1 MKRGFIITRI
11 RKDNESEYNIK
22 VVLGWLLDK
31 QNEYKLK
38 YLDMAYP
45 SLDQIQLLLRG
56 STHNTVLFTMDFVN
70 KFGTHYTIR

>member
-1 MKRGFIITRI
+1 MKRGFIITRV
-11 RKDNESEYNIK
+11 RKDDELKYNIK
-22 VVLGWLLDK
+22 AVLGWLLNK

-56 STHNTVLFTMDFVN
+56 NTHNTVLFTIDFVN
-70 KFGTHYTIR
+70 KFGTCYTIR

>member
-1 MKRGFIITRI
+1 MKRGFIITRV
-11 RKDNESEYNIK
+11 RRDNESEYNIK
-22 VVLGWLLDK
+22 AVLGWLLDK

-56 STHNTVLFTMDFVN
+56 NTHNTVLFTMDFVN